1 MKLMTALVD
10 VALTVSINLENT
22 QRQYDAEQGK
32 SRDKRASDR
41 LEQLMTRR
49 KELEENTEEIK
60 NMLTYMF
67 KAVFVHRYRD
77 TLPEIRSICMSEIGQ
92 WMKKYH
98 TNFLDDTYLKYIG
111 WTIHDK
117 VGDVRLKCLQTL
129 QPLYASED
137 LKGKLELFTSKFKD
151 RIVDMTLDKEFDVSV
166 EAVKLVISI
175 FKYHRE
181 MLTDQDCEKIYELV
195 YCSHRAVAQA
205 AGEFLNVRLF
215 QPDEEMDP
223 DIRTKRGK
231 KRLENTPHIRDLV
244 DFFIESELHEH
255 GAYLVDSLIESN
267 PMMKDWECM
276 TDLLLEEPGPREE
289 PLNDRQEA
297 SLIEIMVC
305 CIKQA
310 ATGKLS

>member
-1 MKLMTALVD
+1 M
-10 VALTVSINLENT
+10 
-22 QRQYDAEQGK
+22 
-32 SRDKRASDR
+32 
-41 LEQLMTRR
+41 
-49 KELEENTEEIK
+49 
-60 NMLTYMF
+60 
-67 KAVFVHRYRD
+67 
-77 TLPEIRSICMSEIGQ
+77 
-92 WMKKYH
+92 
-98 TNFLDDTYLKYIG
+98 
-111 WTIHDK
+111 
-117 VGDVRLKCLQTL
+117 
-129 QPLYASED
+129 
-137 LKGKLELFTSKFKD
+137 
-151 RIVDMTLDKEFDVSV
+151 
-166 EAVKLVISI
+166 
-175 FKYHRE
+175 
-181 MLTDQDCEKIYELV
+181 
-195 YCSHRAVAQA
+195 AQA

-215 QPDEEMDP
+215 TPDEEMDP

-310 ATGKLS
+310 ASGRSYIRYQQ